1 MGKLENAVQWMINL
15 ANDDSHGYDQAH
27 RWGPNYDCASAVISA
42 WEQAGVPVKTNGA
55 SYTGDMAD
63 AFLRTGFTN
72 VISQV
77 DLASGNGLKRG
88 DVLLK
93 PHSHT
98 AMYIGNSQLVH
109 ASINEFGETEGGQS
123 GDQTGKEI
131 CIASYYNKPWSYVLR
146 YTSEASEDYL
156 QKGDQGQA
164 VLDMQKKLIACG
176 YSCGASGADGSFG
189 TDTENAV
196 KAFQRDYGL
205 AVDGIFGEAT
215 KKKLEEVYAEIDGRI
230 IISNDSEGMTVC
242 GDNVAICEKPGDMST
257 FVGYL
262 KNGSPIP
269 CDFRIWKNNICYFHF
284 QEGYVDGRYLRGW
297 IQEEG
302 KWWYLLG
309 TGKWEYPK
317 NTFYEIEDNVYYFDE
332 EGWMVTGWRQI
343 NGVWYYMRSWG
354 AIFRNEFFKDET
366 GNLFYANA
374 DGSMFTGWMEK
385 NGKKYYFRDWGA
397 AFQNEKF
404 EDPNTGEIYYGTSDG
419 SIIMNSWVQIDGK
432 YYYFGET
439 GAAYRDKL
447 FTEGQDKYYCD
458 KDGVMLTNAWKEID
472 GAWYYFR
479 DWGGAL
485 NIGLWSDGENTYYFG
500 TDCKMKTGWITV
512 GNTTYFFRDWGA
524 MLKHAWI
531 KTNDV
536 WKYVDKN
543 GVYVP
548 SKDTTNQPDTSDGSI
563 TYTGKV

>member
-1 MGKLENAVQWMINL
+1 MW
-15 ANDDSHGYDQAH
+15 
-27 RWGPNYDCASAVISA
+27 
-42 WEQAGVPVKTNGA
+42 
-55 SYTGDMAD
+55 
-63 AFLRTGFTN
+63 
-72 VISQV
+72 
-77 DLASGNGLKRG
+77 
-88 DVLLK
+88 
-93 PHSHT
+93 
-98 AMYIGNSQLVH
+98 
-109 ASINEFGETEGGQS
+109 SI
-123 GDQTGKEI
+123 
-131 CIASYYNKPWSYVLR
+131 W
-146 YTSEASEDYL
+146 
-156 QKGDQGQA
+156 
-164 VLDMQKKLIACG
+164 
-176 YSCGASGADGSFG
+176 ADGSFG

-317 NTFYEIEDNVYYFDE
+317 ILSMKSRIMYITLMKKV
-332 EGWMVTGWRQI
+332 GWLQDGARSMAYGIICEAGELFSEMSFLKMKQVICFMPMQMAPCSPAGWKEWQ
-343 NGVWYYMRSWG
+343 
-354 AIFRNEFFKDET
+354 
-366 GNLFYANA
+366 
-374 DGSMFTGWMEK
+374 
-385 NGKKYYFRDWGA
+385 KYYFRDWGA

-447 FTEGQDKYYCD
+447 LQKARISIIVTKTE
-458 KDGVMLTNAWKEID
+458 
-472 GAWYYFR
+472 
-479 DWGGAL
+479 
-485 NIGLWSDGENTYYFG
+485 
-500 TDCKMKTGWITV
+500 
-512 GNTTYFFRDWGA
+512 
-524 MLKHAWI
+524 
-531 KTNDV
+531 
-536 WKYVDKN
+536 
-543 GVYVP
+543 
-548 SKDTTNQPDTSDGSI
+548 
-563 TYTGKV
+563 